1 MPKGTVADK
10 HVRFSDSPKMD
21 NSGLSV
27 NEKREMFIGDKLKTV
42 TGPVVTGGE
51 MREAALRAGLDYGVT
66 ITDMASLQKISALV
80 AKGSSVHN
88 AAHDVAREYAFEQ
101 FGRDDSAAPRFY

>member
-1 MPKGTVADK
+1 
-10 HVRFSDSPKMD
+10 MD

-51 MREAALRAGLDYGVT
+51 MR
-66 ITDMASLQKISALV
+66 
-80 AKGSSVHN
+80 
-88 AAHDVAREYAFEQ
+88 
-101 FGRDDSAAPRFY
+101 